1 MVDMFPVL
9 RVLGILIMVFALT
22 MGLPLSV
29 SWFLQDGVWQVYPLA
44 MLCTLA
50 FGFGLWSSMRLFRRE
65 LQPRH
70 GVMLVTLVWVVMST
84 WAEASAAALA
94 SGPMATPSAR
104 TKRTSVTPKNPSTV
118 CR

>member
-65 LQPRH
+65 LQPPWGDAGH
-70 GVMLVTLVWVVMST
+70 AGVGAVAVFCGTAADDGVSPYWAAHLVHPCVF
-84 WAEASAAALA
+84 
-94 SGPMATPSAR
+94 
-104 TKRTSVTPKNPSTV
+104 
-118 CR
+118 